1 MSPFRSLI
9 LALIAITVAWSGPAS
24 PAEQRLILEGSFVQ
38 GGLVVGHV
46 PPGSAVS
53 VDGQPVRVSA
63 DGVFLTGFHRDAPE
77 RSELRV
83 RYPDGSQERRVLT
96 IERREFQI
104 QRIDGLPPKQ
114 VTPSKKDL
122 ERIRREAAM
131 ARKARE
137 RDDPR
142 TDFLTGFIWPLEGRI
157 SGVYGSQRILNGQ
170 PRRPHYGVDIAA
182 PRGTPA
188 RAPADGIVTLAYPD
202 MYFSGGTLIMDHGHG
217 LSSSFL
223 HLSRI
228 LVKEGQRVRQGE
240 IVAEVG
246 ATGRVTGPH
255 LDWRM
260 NLFEKRLDPS
270 LLTGAMPAATAAGA
284 GTGAG
289 S

>member
-9 LALIAITVAWSGPAS
+9 LALMAITVAWSGPAS

-53 VDGQPVRVSA
+53 VDGQPVRVSG

-83 RYPDGSQERRVLT
+83 RYPEGKQERRVLT
-96 IERREFQI
+96 IDRRKYQI

-157 SGVYGSQRILNGQ
+157 SGVYGSQRVLNGQ

-260 NLFEKRLDPS
+260 NLFDKRLDPS
-270 LLTGAMPAATAAGA
+270 LLTGPMPAATAAGA